1 MEKSADDMWSSIVTD
16 RIYVSSTL
24 SCLCRFVVCCAPF
37 PHLFEDLK
45 HLCNSNGLSSGMNV
59 VLQPPLVLKCI
70 PLTSLQTVV
79 AFVFTAG
86 TQLAKRSLEVFV
98 MVTSKSIPLSEAF
111 SAVLIFVKAS
121 VVIRAHIWNFF
132 FDCSL
137 LCCCDAAYMDS
148 VPLSCLM

>member
-1 MEKSADDMWSSIVTD
+1 MSMQI
-16 RIYVSSTL
+16 
-24 SCLCRFVVCCAPF
+24 VVCCTPF
-37 PHLFEDLK
+37 PHLSEDLK

-98 MVTSKSIPLSEAF
+98 MVTSKSIPPIRSFFCSPHFCERT
-111 SAVLIFVKAS
+111 S

-132 FDCSL
+132 LTVLYCAVVMQHTWAV
-137 LCCCDAAYMDS
+137 CHYH
-148 VPLSCLM
+148 V

>member
-1 MEKSADDMWSSIVTD
+1 MEKSADDMWLSILTD

-24 SCLCRFVVCCAPF
+24 SCLCRFVVCCTAF

-111 SAVLIFVKAS
+111 STVLIFVKG
-121 VVIRAHIWNFF
+121 
-132 FDCSL
+132 L
-137 LCCCDAAYMDS
+137 L
-148 VPLSCLM
+148 LL